1 MTKYQTQSV
10 GHVDTYGA
18 DAEHRRIQVPL
29 ASVLHVFSEGF
40 NVDGNELL
48 SYAATV
54 DTETGQVVFYIRMKR
69 SGPLD

>member
-1 MTKYQTQSV
+1 M
-10 GHVDTYGA
+10 
-18 DAEHRRIQVPL
+18 PL

-54 DTETGQVVFYIRMKR
+54 DTETGQVVFDLRMKR
-69 SGPLD
+69 RGPLD